1 MERIAP
7 IGKLNLKLQYETQ
20 IHVIIVMHVNL
31 LKELYQLH
39 LPPSATNPNNNDKEV
54 ALHSIY

>member
-7 IGKLNLKLQYETQ
+7 IGKLNLKLHYKTQ
-20 IHVIIVMHVNL
+20 IHVIIVMHVYL

-39 LPPSATNPNNNDKEV
+39 QYHHQQQPQIIMIKK
-54 ALHSIY
+54 